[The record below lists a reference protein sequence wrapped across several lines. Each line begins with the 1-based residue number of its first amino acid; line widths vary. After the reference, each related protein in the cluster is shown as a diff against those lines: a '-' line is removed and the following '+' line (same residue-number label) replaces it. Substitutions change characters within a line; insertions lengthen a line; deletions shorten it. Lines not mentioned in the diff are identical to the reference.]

1 MDGLLAGGQQPM
13 RVSPLTD
20 VRVRETRPQAGPC
33 AAFSSVLR
41 PPPPCGT
48 PNFSAVAWTGV
59 RGVRGARRLMMQRLV
74 TPNSRDFRIVRYS
87 RRFVLRWY
95 TAVACKL
102 AIWWWSAP
110 KQPPNRRRDP
120 DPPFPTAAAPPA
132 PRFAG
137 TPRCRGLWGRTRDD
151 ANMFWCLLGLLF
163 GMLTDAQSLGRNCA
177 RPDEQMKAFVAQW
190 SERQTFNLN
199 VASSSLAEGVF
210 LNTHFLEFWCFCA
223 FLHHLSMILTAS
235 QGFPPLSW
243 QL

>member
-1 MDGLLAGGQQPM
+1 
-13 RVSPLTD
+13 
-20 VRVRETRPQAGPC
+20 
-33 AAFSSVLR
+33 
-41 PPPPCGT
+41 
-48 PNFSAVAWTGV
+48 
-59 RGVRGARRLMMQRLV
+59 MMQRLV

-102 AIWWWSAP
+102 AIWWWSA
-110 KQPPNRRRDP
+110 KQPPNRRRAP

-132 PRFAG
+132 PRFAR

-151 ANMFWCLLGLLF
+151 ANMFGCLLGMLF

-199 VASSSLAEGVF
+199 VASSSLAEGVI
-210 LNTHFLEFWCFCA
+210 LNVTFLEFCCFCS
-223 FLHHLSMILTAS
+223 FLPLPAMILATS
-235 QGFPPLSW
+235 QGVSASLMAVMTLLRHPTPTAHRLLLQQKTRTSLARIMTISLPTCIPPRPLFIS
-243 QL
+243 

>member
-1 MDGLLAGGQQPM
+1 M

-41 PPPPCGT
+41 PPPTCGT

-210 LNTHFLEFWCFCA
+210 LNTHFLEFWCFVLFC
-223 FLHHLSMILTAS
+223 IIYR
-235 QGFPPLSW
+235 
-243 QL
+243 

>member
-1 MDGLLAGGQQPM
+1 MACSHGGQQPMM

-59 RGVRGARRLMMQRLV
+59 RGVRGAHRLMMQRLV

-110 KQPPNRRRDP
+110 SNRRTGDATLTP
-120 DPPFPTAAAPPA
+120 LFPLPPPLQLPA
-132 PRFAG
+132 
-137 TPRCRGLWGRTRDD
+137 
-151 ANMFWCLLGLLF
+151 LLGHPAVEGSGAEPVMMQTCF
-163 GMLTDAQSLGRNCA
+163 GACW
-177 RPDEQMKAFVAQW
+177 VCC
-190 SERQTFNLN
+190 
-199 VASSSLAEGVF
+199 
-210 LNTHFLEFWCFCA
+210 LEC
-223 FLHHLSMILTAS
+223 
-235 QGFPPLSW
+235 
-243 QL
+243 